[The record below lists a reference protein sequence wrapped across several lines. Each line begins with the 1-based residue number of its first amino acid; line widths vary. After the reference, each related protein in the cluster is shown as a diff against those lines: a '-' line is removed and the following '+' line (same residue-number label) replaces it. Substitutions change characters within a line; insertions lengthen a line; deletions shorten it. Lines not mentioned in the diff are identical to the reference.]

1 MPQFGAEEAVD
12 IVLSQELL
20 LMQMLYYHLTVHN
33 PYRPVEGLLI
43 DIKVGDTAAS
53 LICYIKM
60 HFLGCTL
67 KRTLTLLG
75 MICD

>member
-1 MPQFGAEEAVD
+1 MPLFDAEVAID

-43 DIKVGDTAAS
+43 DIKVT
-53 LICYIKM
+53 
-60 HFLGCTL
+60 FLLCLFAGQV
-67 KRTLTLLG
+67 
-75 MICD
+75 II